1 MVAAGPVP
9 DPVKG
14 ELACAYVVLTP
25 GATTTEAELL
35 AFAGKSLAGYKRPRM
50 IRFVEDLPR
59 TSTGKIMRR
68 ELIKRYGAP
77 ETAEKAM

>member
-14 ELACAYVVLTP
+14 ELACAYVVLAP
-25 GATTTEAELL
+25 GASTTEEELTE
-35 AFAGKSLAGYKRPRM
+35 FAGRSLAAYKRPRM
-50 IRFVEDLPR
+50 IRFVDDLPK

-68 ELIKRYGAP
+68 ELARRFAP
-77 ETAEKAM
+77 

>member
-14 ELACAYVVLTP
+14 ELACAYVVLAP

-35 AFAGKSLAGYKRPRM
+35 AFAGNSLAAYKRPQM
-50 IRFVEDLPR
+50 LQFVDDLPK

-68 ELIKRYGAP
+68 KLISISEPP
-77 ETAEKAM
+77 ETPRP